1 MVPYLQS
8 ASYFDDDSQELWED
22 GERVFRRGSRSD
34 VKGKTRAV
42 LIVQP
47 AVGASVAFNPRPP
60 HP

>member
-8 ASYFDDDSQELWED
+8 TSYFDYEAQELWED
-22 GERVFRRGSRSD
+22 GERVFRRGSRPG
-34 VKGKTRAV
+34 VKGKNGAV

-47 AVGASVAFNPRPP
+47 AVGASFAFNPRPP